1 MQIDRSSS
9 NHLQETW
16 NVTFGLIWVRG
27 CSLPVLPVADNG
39 WLGKRMIGF
48 QSQGD

>member
-1 MQIDRSSS
+1 MD
-9 NHLQETW
+9 EEAW
-16 NVTFGLIWVRG
+16 NVIFGLIWVRG

-39 WLGKRMIGF
+39 WLGQRMIGF